1 MRQAGILMGIS
12 SLPGRHG
19 IGDFGSSAYE
29 FVDHLAS
36 TKSKIWQIL
45 PFNRL
50 GYANSPYQAYSSIAG
65 DEIFISLD
73 EVAKEGLL
81 KAAELP
87 NFNEQAA
94 TVDYDAV
101 RAFKDAYLHKAF
113 GQFKQ
118 DSKKWQADYDHFVK
132 TNSWVH
138 NYSVFVAI
146 KKANDLRCWLEW
158 PEEHKLW
165 IKNKQLDLTPFAD
178 EIAYQTFLQ
187 FIFYRQWQAL
197 KAYANQL
204 GIEIMGD
211 IPYYVGI
218 DSIDVWSNQEQF
230 LLDDRGYPT
239 YVAGVPPDYFAVT
252 GQRWGN
258 PIYNWDLMVQDN
270 FAFWINR
277 LQVNSHVFDII
288 RIDHFRAFDTYWK
301 IPSSCPTAMEGEW
314 IEAPGYA
321 FFDQLFKVMPN
332 IRVVAEDLGEMRPQV
347 GELRDHYK
355 FTGMKILQFTFD
367 PREENNN
374 FVDREN
380 MIIYSGTHDNQTVMG
395 WYSAQDH
402 GTQEAMMRYLTDK
415 GYKGSPVE
423 ALVAFSIDSIAYLA
437 IVPVQDMLGLDDHAR
452 MNEPGTVGSPN
463 WEWKLVDFNAF
474 KEVLPHFRHL
484 VEASGRV
491 G

>member
-19 IGDFGSSAYE
+19 IGDFGASAYE
-29 FVDHLAS
+29 FVDHLAQ

-73 EVAKEGLL
+73 ELAKEGLL
-81 KAAELP
+81 GADDLPDFRPAAT
-87 NFNEQAA
+87 

-101 RAFKDAYLHKAF
+101 RAFKEAYLDKAF
-113 GQFKQ
+113 VQFKK
-118 DSKKWQADYDHFVK
+118 DPKLWQTDYAHFVE

-146 KKANDLRCWLEW
+146 KKANELRCWLEW
-158 PEEHKLW
+158 PAEHKLW
-165 IKNKQLDLTPFAD
+165 IKNKQLDLTLYAD

-204 GIEIMGD
+204 NIEVMGD

-230 LLDDRGYPT
+230 LLDEQGYPT
-239 YVAGVPPDYFAVT
+239 FVAGVPPDYFAAT

-258 PIYNWDLMVQDN
+258 PIYNWELMAQDN
-270 FAFWINR
+270 FAFWVNR
-277 LQVNSHVFDII
+277 LQVNSKVFDII

-314 IEAPGYA
+314 VEAPGYA
-321 FFDQLFKVMPN
+321 LFDQLFKVMPH

-347 GELRDHYK
+347 GQLRDHYK

-395 WYSAQDH
+395 WYQSQDH
-402 GTQEAMMRYLTDK
+402 GTQEAMLHYLADK
-415 GYKGSPVE
+415 GYTGSPVE
-423 ALVAFSIDSIAYLA
+423 ALVAFSMDSVAYLA
-437 IVPVQDMLGLDDHAR
+437 IVPVQDLLGLDDHAR

-463 WEWKLVDFNAF
+463 WEWKLADFAAF
-474 KEVLPHFRHL
+474 KEAVPHYKHL
-484 VEASGRV
+484 VEVSGRA